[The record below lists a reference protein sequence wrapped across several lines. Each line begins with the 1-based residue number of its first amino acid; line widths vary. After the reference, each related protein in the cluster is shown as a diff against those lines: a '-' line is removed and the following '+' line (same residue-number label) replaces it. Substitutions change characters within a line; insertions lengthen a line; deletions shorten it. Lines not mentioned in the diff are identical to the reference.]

1 MAQSVPL
8 PRFNVALSLRDAL
21 HEVRLVRGNL
31 ERQIDRLDRLEREL
45 LALLPSYPGGID
57 CEPTI
62 DLGQVAHN
70 LDIQSRPNGSA
81 VVSIDGG
88 RKFAL
93 AQQPAEFFWFIASG
107 ERDRCGSDP
116 LVGWRSRSEIL
127 DFLANSAGRSFH
139 ARYINNLVHRIKHA
153 LRKAGYSSGL
163 IQTHRQKGLRFALKR
178 GPRAFPPVSSDFGK
192 SIVDRGSAT

>member
-1 MAQSVPL
+1 M
-8 PRFNVALSLRDAL
+8 
-21 HEVRLVRGNL
+21 
-31 ERQIDRLDRLEREL
+31 

-70 LDIQSRPNGSA
+70 LDIQSRPDGSA

-88 RKFAL
+88 RKFVL

-127 DFLANSAGRSFH
+127 DFLAKSAGRSYH
-139 ARYINNLVHRIKHA
+139 PRYINNLVNRLKNA

-178 GPRAFPPVSSDFGK
+178 GPRVLPQLSSDLG
-192 SIVDRGSAT
+192 